1 MGEGRCCQRSR
12 CTARRSGIP
21 EKGPEAGSNNHVG
34 ILCGKTDSGDWIA
47 VHCSSSK
54 NGVTVGE
61 AYSASFRYIRKPSF
75 YQDTT
80 AEENETTATENDVL
94 TEESAEKLLT
104 DVVRSDA
111 LKDALASG
119 DTVSSDLLADFKNTA
134 LQEDEEEDEV
144 ETLTLDQE
152 TMDDAVDTF
161 DDDVETLEME
171 N

>member
-12 CTARRSGIP
+12 CTARRS
-21 EKGPEAGSNNHVG
+21 GSNNHVG

-75 YQDTT
+75 YQNTT
-80 AEENETTATENDVL
+80 AEETVDKTTATENDVL

-111 LKDALASG
+111 LKDALASS